1 MSKHYWKVEMIG
13 GSHILGADEDMT
25 DKEISQSCL
34 GFGKVTKVS
43 RWEAETLVERGMGF
57 RVLTPDEVRML
68 KEMLVTISA
77 DASQGG
83 SGRKANVP

>member
-1 MSKHYWKVEMIG
+1 MIG
-13 GSHILGADEDMT
+13 GSHILGTDEDMT

-43 RWEAETLVERGMGF
+43 SREAETLVGF
-57 RVLTPDEVRML
+57 RALTPDEVRML

-77 DASQGG
+77 IG
-83 SGRKANVP
+83 KPKP